1 VDKHER
7 LGDEC
12 IMSDLFTGYSGKAIV
27 SALHDGAL
35 IVDARNLVVAAN
47 ATAEDILQLQPEGLP
62 ITSVLRTPI
71 FFQALAALRKSR
83 EPMALEAEFRGT
95 TPRQVSLQLATLGQ
109 SGDVLVLLR
118 DFTREQAIEKMRS
131 DFVANASHEMR
142 TPLASIIG
150 LIETLQGA
158 AKNDTKVRDTFLG
171 TMYTQA
177 QRMKL
182 LIDDLLTL
190 SRIELNAHIKPNTKA
205 SLVDV
210 ARQAKSNLAAAAK
223 EANVAVELKPS
234 DKIEVAGDADQLLQV
249 AQNLL
254 ENAIKYGS
262 SGGRIELECY
272 AKDGH
277 GFFAV
282 RDFGQGIAET
292 HLPRLTERFYRVST
306 QESRSRGGTGLG
318 LAIVKHIMLRHRGKL
333 TVSSKIGEGAT
344 FTISV
349 PLAS

>member
-7 LGDEC
+7 LGDEED
-12 IMSDLFTGYSGKAIV
+12 MQDLFTGYPRKAIV
-27 SALHDGAL
+27 SALADGAL
-35 IVDARNLVVAAN
+35 IVDAGNLVVAAN
-47 ATAEDILQLQPEGLP
+47 AIAEDILQLKPEGLSA
-62 ITSVLRTPI
+62 TSVLRAPM
-71 FFQALAALRKSR
+71 FAQALASVRMSK
-83 EPMALEAEFRGT
+83 EPISLEAEFRGT
-95 TPRQVSLQLATLGQ
+95 PVRQVSLQLATLGQ

-118 DFTREQAIEKMRS
+118 DFTREQAVEKMRS

-150 LIETLQGA
+150 CIETLQGA
-158 AKNDTKVRDTFLG
+158 AKNDVKARDIFLG
-171 TMYTQA
+171 TMLTQA

-205 SLVDV
+205 SLINV
-210 ARQAKSNLAAAAK
+210 ARQAKSNLEDAAK
-223 EANVAVELKPS
+223 KANVAVILKS
-234 DKIEVAGDADQLLQV
+234 NDRIDVAGDADQLLQV

-272 AKDGH
+272 ASDGV
-277 GFFAV
+277 GFLAV

-306 QESRSRGGTGLG
+306 QESRSLGGTGLG

-333 TVSSKIGEGAT
+333 AVSSKVGEGAT
-344 FTISV
+344 FTVSV
-349 PLAS
+349 PLAT